1 MSLPHNIGAGTPIP
15 QTQTCERFPVL
26 IFLATFL
33 KAFAIH
39 LIHLL
44 PLILVLFGGILLL
57 AFSIGRREKWSRID
71 TIYYACITA
80 TTVGYGDLH
89 PTQRKSKI
97 AAIFIAL
104 LGLLVTG
111 IVVASAVNSV
121 SKAYARK
128 FEFRAAQA
136 PAGEKR

>member
-1 MSLPHNIGAGTPIP
+1 M
-15 QTQTCERFPVL
+15 L

-39 LIHLL
+39 LVHLL
-44 PLILVLFGGILLL
+44 P
-57 AFSIGRREKWSRID
+57 
-71 TIYYACITA
+71 
-80 TTVGYGDLH
+80 
-89 PTQRKSKI
+89 
-97 AAIFIAL
+97 L

-128 FEFRAAQA
+128 FEFRAEE
-136 PAGEKR
+136 AGDRR